1 MTTDTTYAAHTV
13 FTTPVLSV
21 APVVLPAPER
31 AVDLHVRVSAPVTG
45 EALPIILLSHGHG
58 RSQHLS
64 SLDGYAPL
72 ANFWA
77 ARGFVVIQPT
87 HLDSATLRLGNQD
100 PDAPLYWRTQTKDMS
115 HILDHLDLIEAAIPQ
130 LRDRMNHSTV
140 AVAGHS
146 LGGLTASL
154 LLGARVTDPQHGAEV
169 TFFEPRIAAGVVLA
183 APGRGGDALSQSLP
197 PSLFFLSSID
207 FTQMSTPAL
216 IVAGDNDA
224 SPHLTVNG
232 PAWHADPYLLSP
244 GPKSLITLFGGEH
257 GLGGISG
264 YDAAETTDENP
275 QRVEAVQWLTWAY
288 LRTHLGIQDTAWPTA
303 QTSFTTATT
312 PLGRIESK

>member
-1 MTTDTTYAAHTV
+1 
-13 FTTPVLSV
+13 
-21 APVVLPAPER
+21 
-31 AVDLHVRVSAPVTG
+31 
-45 EALPIILLSHGHG
+45 
-58 RSQHLS
+58 
-64 SLDGYAPL
+64 
-72 ANFWA
+72 
-77 ARGFVVIQPT
+77 
-87 HLDSATLRLGNQD
+87 
-100 PDAPLYWRTQTKDMS
+100 MS

-130 LRDRMNHSTV
+130 LRGRMNHSTV

-197 PSLFFLSSID
+197 PACSFLI
-207 FTQMSTPAL
+207 L
-216 IVAGDNDA
+216 AGDNDP

-244 GPKSLITLFGGEH
+244 GPKSLITLFAGEH

-288 LRTHLGIQDTAWPTA
+288 LRTHLGIQDTAWQTA
-303 QTSFTTATT
+303 QNSFTTANTL
-312 PLGRIESK
+312 LGRIESK